1 MGTKTKPAAQQT
13 IDEYIRR
20 FPAATQRIL
29 RAMRRTIR
37 RAAPGA
43 TEAMRYGIPTFILGR
58 NLVHFAAWA
67 KHVSFYPTS
76 SGIRRFRRELS
87 PYVTSRG
94 TVQFPYDEP
103 VPHDL
108 IAAITCFRVEE
119 ERTRSSGVTRPARV
133 TVRRGGDRNVRR
145 RSSAESARSS

>member
-1 MGTKTKPAAQQT
+1 MGTKTKTEPT
-13 IDEYIRR
+13 IDGYIRR

-119 ERTRSSGVTRPARV
+119 SGGATSPTPKRPRRPGRRRTTRPG
-133 TVRRGGDRNVRR
+133 RG
-145 RSSAESARSS
+145 RSRA